1 MQQVMTQTY
10 ATIALR
16 GLVVFPGVTTTFEIA
31 RRSSVK
37 ALKYAEENG
46 SLVFLVTQK
55 DSDVIDP
62 DGQDLYSVGVVARI
76 ERSLRLSGGN
86 RQIVVQGLFRAQIV
100 SVSHD
105 EASEFL
111 ITEVC
116 PLETTPCND
125 EKKSDAA
132 VLRAYNAY
140 RSYLRF
146 VPRPSDEVAEI
157 LEGSSDV
164 GFIADV
170 LAASLLVKYQ
180 QKQQILELG
189 DALERIDA
197 VSTMLEHDAEIFE
210 LEGKIQTKVKAKL
223 QKTQRDIY
231 LREQLAAIKAELGG
245 DAEEDETDDD
255 EEYREAI
262 RHAKLPEEVRAKLRK
277 EAAKLSKMMF
287 GSAEA
292 SVIRTYLDTCL
303 ELPWEKLSKDRIDLA
318 KAKKILDADH
328 DGLDKVKER
337 ILEYLAVRR
346 LTNSA
351 GGQIICL
358 VGPPGVGKTSVA
370 RSIAAAMN
378 RKYVRI
384 ALGGIRDEAEIRG
397 HRRTYVG
404 SMPGRII
411 TALRQAGT
419 RNPLML
425 LDEIDKL
432 TSDMHG
438 DPASA
443 LLEVLDADQNKTFRD
458 NFIEL
463 PFDLSQVMF
472 IATANTT
479 HTIPPA
485 LLDRMEIIEM
495 VSYTAEQKLS
505 IAKNHLIPKQMKA
518 HGLSKRNLRITD
530 ETVNEIISK
539 YTREAGVRNLER
551 EIGTICRKT
560 AKLVVEDSTAS
571 VTVTPEKL
579 PEMLGVPH
587 FDDEKIYSGDEVGVV
602 NGLAWTEVGG
612 DLLRIETVSME
623 GTGKLELTGSLGDV
637 MKESA
642 HAAVSYIRKHCD
654 EYGIDGEF
662 HKTRDIHVHVPEG
675 AIPKDGPSAGI
686 TIATSIL
693 SELSGRPVK
702 RNVAMTGELTLTGR
716 VLRIGGLREKA
727 FAAYKAGVDTVII
740 PKDNECDIPELDEA
754 VRKKISFIPVENY
767 SQVPASV
774 LVNP

>member
-86 RQIVVQGLFRAQIV
+86 RQIVVQGLFRAQTV

-579 PEMLGVPH
+579 PECWA
-587 FDDEKIYSGDEVGVV
+587 S
-602 NGLAWTEVGG
+602 
-612 DLLRIETVSME
+612 RISTTKRYTRATRSVWSTVLP
-623 GTGKLELTGSLGDV
+623 GPR
-637 MKESA
+637 SA
-642 HAAVSYIRKHCD
+642 
-654 EYGIDGEF
+654 
-662 HKTRDIHVHVPEG
+662 
-675 AIPKDGPSAGI
+675 AICCA
-686 TIATSIL
+686 
-693 SELSGRPVK
+693 
-702 RNVAMTGELTLTGR
+702 
-716 VLRIGGLREKA
+716 
-727 FAAYKAGVDTVII
+727 
-740 PKDNECDIPELDEA
+740 
-754 VRKKISFIPVENY
+754 
-767 SQVPASV
+767 
-774 LVNP
+774 